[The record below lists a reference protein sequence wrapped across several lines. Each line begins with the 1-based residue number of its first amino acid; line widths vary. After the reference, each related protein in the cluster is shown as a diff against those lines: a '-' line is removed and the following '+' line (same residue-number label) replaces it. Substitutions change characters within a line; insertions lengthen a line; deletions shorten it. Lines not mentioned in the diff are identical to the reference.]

1 MSDHISG
8 PRALADPIADI
19 TDFYAFPS
27 PGSPGRLVLVMNTR
41 PMARPTDLFSA
52 GLLYRFR
59 LRPLSAPAADS
70 TSGVF
75 VPGEEE
81 VVLDCVF
88 DPPEHVTN
96 PETGRPDHVQHGSC
110 VTPKGEEVTFRVND
124 ESGGAGGGVR
134 VFAGVRWD
142 PFIMDA
148 RAALATIATRKLAFT
163 EEGSIFLD
171 GKNVLSIV
179 VEIDTGLLPG
189 RMLVGVVAETLTRGE
204 FNVRIERVGRPEVK
218 NMMLAPKDFDRV
230 NRDLE
235 IRDLYNMEDAFNLGE
250 SYYGAFRARLDA
262 NLAFWDGLDG
272 NQDWPLGE
280 DGSHPLT
287 DLVLADYL
295 VVDAALPYAEQGSF
309 LEIELAARR
318 GELHQTCGGRAL
330 NDDVMDAL
338 FTQLVNAGHGPTIR
352 DGVDSASRPATTTFP
367 YLAAANP
374 DPPEPPEHH

>member
-27 PGSPGRLVLVMNTR
+27 PESPGRLVLVLNTL
-41 PMARPTDLFSA
+41 PMARPSDLFSA

-59 LRPLSAPAADS
+59 VRALSPPSVAD
-70 TSGVF
+70 GWVF
-75 VPGEEE
+75 LPGDEE
-81 VVLDCVF
+81 VVIDCVF
-88 DPPEHVTN
+88 DVPEHVTN
-96 PETGRPDHVQHGSC
+96 PATGTPDHEQRGSC
-110 VTPKGEEVTFRVND
+110 VTPRGETVAFHVND
-124 ESGGAGGGVR
+124 EEGGTVGGMR

-163 EEGSIFLD
+163 ESGSIFLD

-179 VEIDTGLLPG
+179 VEIDTELLG
-189 RMLVGVVAETLTRGE
+189 DWTLVGVVAETLTRGE

-218 NMMLAPKDFDRV
+218 NMMLAPKDFDQV

-235 IRDLYNMEDAFNLGE
+235 IRDLYNMDDAFHLGA
-250 SYYGAFRARLDA
+250 SYAGAFRARLDA

-272 NQDWPLGE
+272 KQDWPIGE

-295 VVDAALPYAEQGSF
+295 IVDATLPYVEQGSF

-318 GELHQTCGGRAL
+318 GEPHRTCGGRTL
-330 NDDVMDAL
+330 NDDVMDTI
-338 FTQLVNAGHGPTIR
+338 FTQLVNAGEGPTIR
-352 DGVDSASRPATTTFP
+352 DGVDAATHPATVTFP
-367 YLAAANP
+367 YLAPANP
-374 DPPEPPEHH
+374 TPPEPPEHH

>member
-27 PGSPGRLVLVMNTR
+27 PESPDRVVLVLNTL
-41 PMARPTDLFSA
+41 PMAKPSDLFSA

-59 LRPLSAPAADS
+59 MRPLSSPSVDD
-70 TSGVF
+70 GWVF
-75 VPGEEE
+75 VPGDEE

-88 DPPEHVTN
+88 DVPEHVTN
-96 PETGRPDHVQHGSC
+96 PATGTPDHEQRGGC
-110 VTPKGEEVTFRVND
+110 VTPRGDTLAFRVND
-124 ESGGAGGGVR
+124 DEGGTARGMR

-163 EEGSIFLD
+163 ESGSIFLD

-179 VEIDTGLLPG
+179 VEIDTELLG
-189 RMLVGVVAETLTRGE
+189 DWTLVGVVAETLTRGE

-218 NMMLAPKDFDRV
+218 NMMLAPRDFDRV

-235 IRDLYNMEDAFNLGE
+235 IRDLYNMEDAFHLGD
-250 SYYGAFRARLDA
+250 SYAGAFRARLDA

-272 NQDWPLGE
+272 KQDWPLGE
-280 DGSHPLT
+280 DLRHPLT

-295 VVDAALPYAEQGSF
+295 VVDVTKPYVEQGSF

-318 GELHQTCGGRAL
+318 GEPHRTCGGRTV
-330 NDDVMDAL
+330 NDDVMDTI
-338 FTQLVNAGHGPTIR
+338 FTQLVNAGTGPTIR
-352 DGVDSASRPATTTFP
+352 DGVDSASRPATVTFP
-367 YLAAANP
+367 YLAMANP
-374 DPPEPPEHH
+374 NPPEPPEHH